1 MASDGW
7 WTHSTRGNSEDALV
21 ASVSAIRFGVKAVA
35 LGRSIF
41 GHIEAYI
48 GYQLAQLFAM
58 VLMFLG
64 AIVFDINDG
73 VALLPLQVLF
83 LNFTLEVLPLASGW
97 AAIVELEK
105 GWRRR
110 RSSDEAR

>member
-1 MASDGW
+1 MRRLRRCRQSG
-7 WTHSTRGNSEDALV
+7 S
-21 ASVSAIRFGVKAVA
+21 VKAVA

-41 GHIEAYI
+41 GRIEAYI

-58 VLMFLG
+58 VLMFLA
-64 AIVFDINDG
+64 AIVFGINEG

-83 LNFTLEVLPLASGW
+83 LNFTFAVLPLASGW